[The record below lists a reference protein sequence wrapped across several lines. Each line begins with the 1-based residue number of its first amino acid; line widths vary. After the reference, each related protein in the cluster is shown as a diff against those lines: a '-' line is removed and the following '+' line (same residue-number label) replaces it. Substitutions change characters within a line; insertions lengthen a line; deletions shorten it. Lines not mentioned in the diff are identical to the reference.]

1 MSTPNS
7 TQELNI
13 REWVEWI
20 TERVP
25 EAGEDPKLLTL
36 IYWQL
41 ADEIQIPASVMK
53 EILEKGTNPVSIIRC
68 LYKM

>member
-1 MSTPNS
+1 MSMPETA
-7 TQELNI
+7 QELSI

-25 EAGEDPKLLTL
+25 EASKDPKLLTL

-41 ADEIQIPASVMK
+41 VDGIELPSSVMQK
-53 EILEKGTNPVSIIRC
+53 ILEKGTSPVSIIRC
-68 LYKM
+68 LYKL